1 MSKQSRGFPKSNR
14 RLPHLGER
22 TTFRDIYGRLF
33 NCAQHIRAVLPLT
46 RLWLFRPIT
55 PPC

>member
-14 RLPHLGER
+14 RLPRLGER